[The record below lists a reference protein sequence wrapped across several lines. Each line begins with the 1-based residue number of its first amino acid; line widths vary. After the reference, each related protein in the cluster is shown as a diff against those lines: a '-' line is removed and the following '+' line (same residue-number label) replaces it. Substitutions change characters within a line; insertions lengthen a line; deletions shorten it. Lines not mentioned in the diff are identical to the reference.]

1 MERSVRL
8 TVAALALL
16 VGAVPGTAAQCGPRD
31 LDRPARR
38 DHLLVTP
45 AWLAAHAGDPE
56 LVVLQVGR
64 EGFAEGHIPG
74 ARPVD
79 EMSLTLGNRDLP
91 SGDRVR
97 QLLESL
103 GITTGSRVILYGDQ
117 WHIGLAFWSLE
128 YVGLRDRVAILDG
141 GLPRWRAEG
150 RPVATDAVAA
160 RPAGQVTQQPQAEL
174 LATAE
179 WIRDRLDSRRVVLID
194 ARSAA
199 EYAGTARES
208 LPRTG
213 HIPGA
218 HHLDWLTTFTRPTA
232 ADSGIATPLVPADRL
247 YELFQAAGAEP
258 GTELVLYCTVGMR
271 ASHLYFVARYL
282 GYRARVY
289 QGSWADWS
297 RRADLPI
304 ATGPTPR
311 GEPR

>member
-1 MERSVRL
+1 MERSARL
-8 TVAALALL
+8 TVAGLALL
-16 VGAVPGTAAQCGPRD
+16 LGAVPGTAAQCGPRG

-56 LVVLQVGR
+56 LVVLQVGS

-97 QLLESL
+97 ERLQSL
-103 GITTGSRVILYGDQ
+103 GVGTGSRVILYGDQ
-117 WHIGLAFWSLE
+117 WHIGPVFWALE
-128 YVGLRDRVAILDG
+128 YAGLEDRVAILDG

-150 RPVATDAVAA
+150 RPVATGAAAA
-160 RPAGQVTQQPQAEL
+160 RPPGRIGQRPQADL
-174 LATAE
+174 LASAD

-199 EYAGTARES
+199 EYAGTAPED

-218 HHLDWLTTFTRPTA
+218 RHLDWLTTFTRPAA
-232 ADSGIATPLVPADRL
+232 ADSGIATPLVPPERL
-247 YELFQAAGAEP
+247 SELFQAAGAEP

-289 QGSWADWS
+289 HGSWADWS

-304 ATGPTPR
+304 ATGPAPGGAPR
-311 GEPR
+311 